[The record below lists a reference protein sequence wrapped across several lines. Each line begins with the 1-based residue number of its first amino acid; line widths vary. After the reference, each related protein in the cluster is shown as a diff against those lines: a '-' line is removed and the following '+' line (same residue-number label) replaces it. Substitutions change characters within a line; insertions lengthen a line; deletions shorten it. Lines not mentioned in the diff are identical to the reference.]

1 MTCRFG
7 GDYRTSSNPDTQI
20 WAQNASKYPL
30 LARSC
35 PPETQIW
42 VSRHNIAGLHA
53 DRQVWRRLQNAQQ
66 PGYPNLGTKRLEIP
80 TFSPIMPARDPNLG
94 FSHNIAGLHADRQVW
109 RRLQN
114 AQQPG
119 YPNLGTKRL
128 DSVQF
133 TR

>member
-1 MTCRFG
+1 MLTGRFG
-7 GDYRTSSNPDTQI
+7 GDYRTPSNPDTQI

-42 VSRHNIAGLHA
+42 VSGRKIAVLGNDL
-53 DRQVWRRLQNAQQ
+53 QVWRRLQNVQQ

-94 FSHNIAGLHADRQVW
+94 FSAQY
-109 RRLQN
+109 RR
-114 AQQPG
+114 
-119 YPNLGTKRL
+119 
-128 DSVQF
+128 F
-133 TR
+133 TC